1 MIVSHKNK
9 FIFLKTRKTAGSSIE
24 IALSKH
30 CGPEDI
36 ITQIAPSEEK
46 MRLDMGYRGRQNTQI
61 PISMYRKWDLWSRL
75 RGDGPAHHFNHTPA
89 KLLRRRLDTEIFD
102 EYYKF
107 CVVRNPW
114 DRAVSLFYFNKYGHG
129 MPGLPETMSFADFL
143 IQTSIDRITDTS
155 IYMLGDKPAIDRFI
169 SFENLKEEW
178 PALLE
183 SLGLDRV
190 DLPRAKSDSRKN
202 REHYSLMYD
211 DSSVNLIAEH
221 CHWEIER
228 FGYQFEDKRA

>member
-75 RGDGPAHHFNHTPA
+75 
-89 KLLRRRLDTEIFD
+89 
-102 EYYKF
+102 
-107 CVVRNPW
+107 
-114 DRAVSLFYFNKYGHG
+114 
-129 MPGLPETMSFADFL
+129 
-143 IQTSIDRITDTS
+143 
-155 IYMLGDKPAIDRFI
+155 
-169 SFENLKEEW
+169 
-178 PALLE
+178 
-183 SLGLDRV
+183 
-190 DLPRAKSDSRKN
+190 
-202 REHYSLMYD
+202 
-211 DSSVNLIAEH
+211 
-221 CHWEIER
+221 
-228 FGYQFEDKRA
+228 